1 MRQAEQAIGL
11 TRHRAHDQ
19 HDLVALTL
27 RAQRKLGYVSHPVQV
42 ADRSTTEFLNDEC
55 HGVSPGSPHDR
66 ARQGGARRR
75 VQAREAVIASSAGMS
90 PLAHYVLETLVT
102 LLAIVA
108 LSVLVLLGARRAGMG
123 RSAGP
128 LELVGRLPL
137 DGRRAVYLV
146 RVGTTVY
153 VVGASEAGIA
163 KLGEVSDGSIELPS
177 ATN

>member
-1 MRQAEQAIGL
+1 
-11 TRHRAHDQ
+11 
-19 HDLVALTL
+19 
-27 RAQRKLGYVSHPVQV
+27 
-42 ADRSTTEFLNDEC
+42 
-55 HGVSPGSPHDR
+55 
-66 ARQGGARRR
+66 
-75 VQAREAVIASSAGMS
+75 MS

-108 LSVLVLLGARRAGMG
+108 LSVLILIAARRAGMG

-146 RVGTTVY
+146 RVGTTIY

-163 KLGEVSDGSIELPS
+163 KLGEVSDGSIELAAPANQNETFREVLS
-177 ATN
+177 RVFGKKA

>member
-1 MRQAEQAIGL
+1 MLA
-11 TRHRAHDQ
+11 
-19 HDLVALTL
+19 
-27 RAQRKLGYVSHPVQV
+27 
-42 ADRSTTEFLNDEC
+42 
-55 HGVSPGSPHDR
+55 
-66 ARQGGARRR
+66 
-75 VQAREAVIASSAGMS
+75 MS

-102 LLAIVA
+102 LLAIAA
-108 LSVLVLLGARRAGMG
+108 LSVLVLLGARRAGLG

-163 KLGEVSDGSIELPS
+163 KLGEVTDGSLEP
-177 ATN
+177 ATPTNQNETFREVLSRAFGKKP